1 MHGTMARRRR
11 RARKPCL
18 VSTSQARSG
27 KIETLEPEMLPVRV
41 SNVLLPANGT
51 TTSNENVDPNLVVPR
66 RSKREH
72 EEHQLRLGIQY
83 NQGKWSDKERLLFL
97 SGMRVY
103 GLGRWKEIGTILT
116 SRYARYETMAVGVYD
131 IIQCIVAEMEFDM

>member
-1 MHGTMARRRR
+1 MARRRR

-18 VSTSQARSG
+18 VSTSQARG
-27 KIETLEPEMLPVRV
+27 RTETLIPAMLPVPH
-41 SNVLLPANGT
+41 NVLLPANGR
-51 TTSNENVDPNLVVPR
+51 NENVDPNLIVPR

-72 EEHQLRLGIQY
+72 EALQLRPY
-83 NQGKWSDKERLLFL
+83 NQGTWSDKERLLFL

-116 SRYARYETMAVGVYD
+116 SRYEAMAGGRVYVHFMSSCRGSETSHRCV
-131 IIQCIVAEMEFDM
+131 